1 MTAMKKGVIFDLDGT
16 LVHSLPDIAAAMN
29 RTLRRFDLPVFEE
42 NAYKYKVGNGVLK
55 LTERVI
61 GDRKD
66 LFDQVREAYS
76 ADYAQHSRDTSYAFR
91 GVQEMLQALSEK
103 GVPFG
108 VLTNKD
114 QGDAENVLA
123 YYFPDISFDVIRG
136 RVEGVPLKPD
146 PTGALLI
153 AEAFGAAPADCLYVG
168 DTGTDMACGSA
179 AGMETVGVLWGY
191 RPREELTLNG
201 ARRLISEPM
210 ELLPLVEM

>member
-1 MTAMKKGVIFDLDGT
+1 MKKAVIFDLDGT

-29 RTLRRFDLPVFEE
+29 RTLSRFGLPEFEE

-66 LFDQVREAYS
+66 LFDQVRDAYM
-76 ADYAQHSRDTSYAFR
+76 ADYAANNRVNTSAFR
-91 GVQEMLQALSEK
+91 GTPEMLNALRERK
-103 GVPFG
+103 IKVG

-114 QGDAENVLA
+114 QMDAENVLA
-123 YYFPDISFDVIRG
+123 YYFPDIPFDVIRG

-146 PTGALLI
+146 PAGALL
-153 AEAFGAAPADCLYVG
+153 AAAAMDAAPADCLYVG
-168 DTGTDMACGSA
+168 DTSTDMNCGSA

-191 RPREELTLNG
+191 RSRDELTANG
-201 ARRLISEPM
+201 ARHLISEPM
-210 ELLPLVEM
+210 ELMDLLDT